1 MTNNRRGNKILLV
14 NPNRYHHPP
23 VIPLALEYLAHAL
36 RRESF
41 DVEVLD
47 LCFAEDPLRTI
58 EEAVGTFSPH
68 AVGITIRNVDSV
80 LYPNPDYFL
89 PEIREAVLHLKGLT
103 DAPVVIG
110 GSALPADPEGIL
122 QYVGA
127 DVAIVGPG
135 EETLPAL
142 LRVRH
147 LLQGK
152 GKVVKGIPPQ
162 SACPAR
168 GEVVSYPAYLE
179 KDGLPGFETHKGCSS
194 NCAYCIEAKT
204 PLRFREP
211 SHVIDE
217 LRQLAE
223 RGFHHLHL
231 CDTEFNDDLG
241 YCLDL
246 LEALDRAELRLQ
258 WGLYMKPGN
267 FNTRLFELLKR
278 TGAYL
283 VTLSVDTLRKDPAY
297 WKDVESMISLCRDQG
312 IRVSIDFLTG
322 FPYENEETLRKSL
335 DFFRKAAPDE
345 VVVNVFLRLYERL
358 PLTRIIEK
366 DLSLQRFLIGSKDNG
381 SYLEPVFY
389 NHVPVERLR
398 ELIGGDP
405 LFRIAGAEK
414 IVNYQVRPSQ

>member
-1 MTNNRRGNKILLV
+1 MKPSGTRILLV

-36 RRESF
+36 QRESF

-47 LCFAEDPLRTI
+47 LCFAEDPFGALEKTI
-58 EEAVGTFSPH
+58 DTFAPH
-68 AVGITIRNVDSV
+68 AVGLTIRNVDSV

-89 PEIREAVLHLKGLT
+89 PEIREVILHLKRLT
-103 DAPVVIG
+103 DASVIIG
-110 GSALPADPEGIL
+110 GSALPADPAGIL

-127 DVAIVGPG
+127 DLAIVGPG

-142 LRVRH
+142 LRQRD
-147 LLQGK
+147 LRQET
-152 GKVVKGIPPQ
+152 GKVIRGAPPRSVTPQ
-162 SACPAR
+162 RC
-168 GEVVSYPAYLE
+168 EVVSYPTYLK

-194 NCAYCIEAKT
+194 SCAYCIEAKSPT
-204 PLRFREP
+204 RFRETV
-211 SHVIDE
+211 HVINE
-217 LRQLAE
+217 LQQLTE

-231 CDTEFNDDLG
+231 CDTEFNENLA
-241 YCLDL
+241 YCIDL
-246 LEALDRAELRLQ
+246 LEAMDQAELGLQ

-267 FNTRLFELLKR
+267 FNDRLFALLKR

-297 WKDVESMISLCRDQG
+297 WKDVESMISLCRDWG
-312 IRVSIDFLTG
+312 IRVSIDFLAG
-322 FPYENEETLRKSL
+322 FPHEDEETLREKL

-358 PLTRIIEK
+358 PLTRIVEK
-366 DLSLQRFLIGSKDNG
+366 DPTLKRFLIGSNENG
-381 SYLEPVFY
+381 SYLTPVFY

-398 ELIGGDP
+398 ELIGKDP